1 MNYNKFSAF
10 HGSWV
15 LRSTSILSLGNMIKT
30 TAKRRVQS
38 VWKNTNLMK
47 LEKLL
52 SFLANTPFT
61 WTA

>member
-1 MNYNKFSAF
+1 MNYNKSSAF

-15 LRSTSILSLGNMIKT
+15 LKSTSILSLGIMIKT